1 MSEDASTQ
9 APERRGAQ
17 EWVPRVG
24 HGPDAVADLRAAV
37 PACRGCE
44 LHEAATQAVFSA
56 GNPSAAIALVGEAPG
71 DVEDTR
77 GIPFVGPAGQL
88 LQRALGEAGVARES
102 VYVTNAVKH
111 FGFTPRGNRR
121 IHATPSVTHVMACRP
136 WLVAELAAVA
146 PTVVVCMGATAARS
160 LLGTGI
166 KVTRDR
172 GRPVVHTTSA
182 GRTIFVVTAHPSSVL
197 RVPDEDGAR
206 DKAYAALVAD
216 LATLPG
222 LVAGGP
228 DAIAPEEPA
237 EPVQEGLDIA
247 GVAS

>member
-1 MSEDASTQ
+1 MSGQE
-9 APERRGAQ
+9 APERPGAQ
-17 EWVPRVG
+17 QWVPRVG
-24 HGPDAVADLRAAV
+24 RGAEAVAQLRSAV

-44 LHEAATQAVFSA
+44 LFAPATQAVFSA
-56 GNPSAAIALVGEAPG
+56 GNPGAPIALVGEAPG

-111 FGFTPRGNRR
+111 FGFTPRGGRR
-121 IHATPSVTHVMACRP
+121 IHATPSVAHVMACRP

-146 PTVVVCMGATAARS
+146 PAVVVCMGATAARS
-160 LLGTGI
+160 LLGTGV

-172 GRPVVHTTSA
+172 GRPAVHTTSA
-182 GRTIFVVTAHPSSVL
+182 GRTVFLVTAHPSSVL

-228 DAIAPEEPA
+228 DAVAGSGDGA
-237 EPVQEGLDIA
+237 DAQEGLDLPGA
-247 GVAS
+247 GEPA

>member
-1 MSEDASTQ
+1 MSEDANAQT
-9 APERRGAQ
+9 PERPGAQ
-17 EWVPRVG
+17 EWVPQVG
-24 HGPDAVADLRAAV
+24 HGPDAVAGLRAAV

-56 GNPSAAIALVGEAPG
+56 GNPSAQIALVGEAPG

-88 LQRALGEAGVARES
+88 LQRALGEAGVARDS
-102 VYVTNAVKH
+102 VYVSNAVKH

-121 IHATPSVTHVMACRP
+121 IHATPSVAHVLACRP

-172 GRPVVHTTSA
+172 GKPVVHTTSA
-182 GRTIFVVTAHPSSVL
+182 GRTIFLVTAHPSSVL

-216 LATLPG
+216 LATLPA

-228 DAIAPEEPA
+228 DAIAPEEPD